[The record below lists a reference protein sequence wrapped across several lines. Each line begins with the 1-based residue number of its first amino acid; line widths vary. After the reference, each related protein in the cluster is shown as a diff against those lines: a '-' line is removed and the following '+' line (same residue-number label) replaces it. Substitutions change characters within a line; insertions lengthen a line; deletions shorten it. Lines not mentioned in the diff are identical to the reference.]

1 MAATP
6 LPMRVA
12 MMLIVDRDTDSGLP
26 LAQSRIRGARRSCSA
41 VASTIQAAARLDP
54 SAREVILVDDPR
66 ASVTLDS
73 AFGALFPDALHL
85 FVGPGVVEG
94 SIVGKTMPRG
104 EGLVFELRDGYLA
117 RISGNPA
124 ESSASHS
131 G

>member
-1 MAATP
+1 
-6 LPMRVA
+6 
-12 MMLIVDRDTDSGLP
+12 
-26 LAQSRIRGARRSCSA
+26 
-41 VASTIQAAARLDP
+41 
-54 SAREVILVDDPR
+54 VILVDDPQ

-85 FVGPGVVEG
+85 FVGPGVEG